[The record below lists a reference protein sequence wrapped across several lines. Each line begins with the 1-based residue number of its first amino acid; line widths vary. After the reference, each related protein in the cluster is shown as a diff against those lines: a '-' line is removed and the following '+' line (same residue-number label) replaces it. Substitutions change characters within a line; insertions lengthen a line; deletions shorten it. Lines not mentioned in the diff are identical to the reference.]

1 MFIFFQIFAEA
12 KLLDPDQWNFYM
24 KNRSLRALWI
34 YFQNCFII
42 FRSRMT
48 SFSYISFGVKH
59 PVSLLKWTL
68 ASGYGYPAIMLS
80 LVKSSSHSFV
90 KRATDQL
97 YSPTVW
103 LFSFVTFHDDI
114 ILKVIEIIEFWK
126 KFLKDYENT
135 FYNISIKGS
144 T

>member
-59 PVSLLKWTL
+59 PVAARHISLERVWNRMTQGRGTSDFSNYLHIIRGNSIIVLVGPMDRSMHGRIKWGMDRRDGPTT
-68 ASGYGYPAIMLS
+68 SIY
-80 LVKSSSHSFV
+80 KSI
-90 KRATDQL
+90 L
-97 YSPTVW
+97 YQ
-103 LFSFVTFHDDI
+103 
-114 ILKVIEIIEFWK
+114 
-126 KFLKDYENT
+126 FLL
-135 FYNISIKGS
+135 
-144 T
+144 